1 MANGLFNLPP
11 IIKDEKQLDQL
22 PDWMLEDL
30 RRTYDPQSNLSNPA
44 YSQGVTGLR
53 AYNSDSDTRAG
64 GALGYV
70 DPFNNPT
77 VVNLSAPF
85 LNDAAQVFAHE
96 AAHVQKGIAEKQVYY
111 DSKKDTLAQS
121 SQRTRRGEEGA
132 TLRNQLETNFNNY
145 VKTLDE
151 WKQTPSNV
159 GAYGYGGK
167 PQSWEERFADL
178 QSLES
183 QLPRGTSLLDTPLG
197 QQVFNTP
204 ELKRYWMQTT
214 LPLQAKALE
223 QNPELEKNFFDKLEI
238 FRKTF
243 KDEAKT
249 KSFANSAFSALKKA
263 YSANDKVVN
272 PAYQDPFPSTIGN
285 YK

>member
-1 MANGLFNLPP
+1 MATGLFNLPP

-22 PDWMLEDL
+22 PAWMLDDL
-30 RRTYDPQSNLSNPA
+30 RRSYNPQSNLSNPA
-44 YSQGVTGLR
+44 YSQGVVGLR
-53 AYNSDSDTRAG
+53 AYNRATDDRAG

-70 DPFNNPT
+70 DSWNSPNI
-77 VVNLSAPF
+77 VNLSAPF
-85 LNDAAQVFAHE
+85 LDDASQVYAHE
-96 AAHVQKGIAEKQVYY
+96 AAHVQKGIAESQVAT
-111 DSKKDTLAQS
+111 DSKKDTLAQAL
-121 SQRTRRGEEGA
+121 QRKARGAEGQS
-132 TLRNQLETNFNNY
+132 LRNQLEENFNNY
-145 VKTLDE
+145 VTSLED
-151 WKQTPSNV
+151 WKQTPRNV

-183 QLPRGTSLLDTPLG
+183 QLPRGKSLLDTPLG

-223 QNPELEKNFFDKLEI
+223 QNPELQQTFFDKLEV
-238 FRKTF
+238 FKKTF

-249 KSFANSAFSALKKA
+249 KSYFNSAMEALKKA
-263 YSANDKVVN
+263 TKAEEKVVN
-272 PAYQDPFPSTIGN
+272 PMYTDPFGN
-285 YK
+285 SI

>member
-11 IIKDEKQLDQL
+11 IIGDDPRSTQYMYDDLKQ
-22 PDWMLEDL
+22 
-30 RRTYDPQSNLSNPA
+30 TYVPTSNMSNPA
-44 YSQGVTGLR
+44 YMQGVTAIR
-53 AYNSDSDTRAG
+53 PYNVYTDPEGAG
-64 GALGYV
+64 IGGYV
-70 DPFNNPT
+70 NTFKNPT
-77 VVNLSAPF
+77 TVNLSTPN
-85 LNDAAQVFAHE
+85 LPDATRVLAHE
-96 AAHVQKGIAEKQVYY
+96 VAHVQKNIAERQVSA
-111 DSKKDTLAQS
+111 DKKNDTIAQAL
-121 SQRTRRGEEGA
+121 QRETRGEEGQS
-132 TLRNQLETNFNNY
+132 LRSQLENNFTKY
-145 VKTLDE
+145 VQTLDE
-151 WKQTPSNV
+151 WKQTPGNV
-159 GAYGYGGK
+159 GAYGFGGK
-167 PQSWEERFADL
+167 KASWEERFADL

-183 QLPRGTSLLDTPLG
+183 QLPRGQSLLETALG
-197 QQVFNTP
+197 KQVFNTP

-238 FRKTF
+238 FRSTF

-263 YSANDKVVN
+263 YSANDKVAN

>member
-22 PDWMLEDL
+22 PEWMLDSL
-30 RRTYDPQSNLSNPA
+30 KSSYNPQSNLSNPA
-44 YSQGVTGLR
+44 YAEGVTGLR
-53 AYNSDSDTRAG
+53 AYSRTADNRAG

-85 LNDAAQVFAHE
+85 LQDASQVFAHE

-111 DSKKDTLAQS
+111 DSKKDTLAQA
-121 SQRTRRGEEGA
+121 SQRKRRGEEGEV
-132 TLRNQLETNFNNY
+132 LRNQLEDNFNKY
-145 VKTLDE
+145 VTSLEE

-159 GAYGYGGK
+159 GAYGFGGK
-167 PQSWEERFADL
+167 STSWEERFADL

-183 QLPRGTSLLDTPLG
+183 QLPRGQSLLNTPLG

-223 QNPELEKNFFDKLEI
+223 QNPELQQTFFDKLEV
-238 FRKTF
+238 FRNTF

-249 KSFANSAFSALKKA
+249 KSYFNSAIEALKKA
-263 YSANDKVVN
+263 TNAKEKVVS
-272 PAYQDPFPSTIGN
+272 PMYTDPMGMSI
-285 YK
+285 